1 MKSQLTSTSQ
11 LPARKETPMKSL
23 LASRPVLW
31 FLFLFNAAVAVA
43 VGAAGHHLH
52 IHGQTLHGA
61 QQIATAAGMGI
72 VALGAGIGLLRRR
85 ASLKRGNGTA
95 AAHAGI

>member
-11 LPARKETPMKSL
+11 VPAREESLIKSL
-23 LASRPVLW
+23 IPARPVLW

-43 VGAAGHHLH
+43 IGAVGHHLH
-52 IHGQTLHGA
+52 IHGQTLAGT
-61 QQIATAAGMGI
+61 QQIATAPGMGI

-85 ASLKRGNGTA
+85 PQPA
-95 AAHAGI
+95 

>member
-11 LPARKETPMKSL
+11 LPARKESLMKSL
-23 LASRPVLW
+23 LTARPVLW

-43 VGAAGHHLH
+43 VGVAGHHLH
-52 IHGQTLHGA
+52 GHTLAGS

-85 ASLKRGNGTA
+85 PVQA
-95 AAHAGI
+95 